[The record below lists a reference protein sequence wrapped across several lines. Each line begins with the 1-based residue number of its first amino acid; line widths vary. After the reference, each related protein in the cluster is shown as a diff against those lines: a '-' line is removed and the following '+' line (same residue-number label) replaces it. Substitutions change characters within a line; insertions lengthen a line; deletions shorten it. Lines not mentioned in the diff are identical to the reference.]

1 MGIPEA
7 YLIIAEGNFVFSHSE
22 GTFAGK
28 HVAFADLFRIENG
41 KIVEHWD
48 AIQEVP
54 TVGRN
59 ANGMF

>member
-1 MGIPEA
+1 M
-7 YLIIAEGNFVFSHSE
+7 FSHSE